1 MTEAPLAGI
10 RILDLSWI
18 IAGPLATRL
27 LCDFGADVIKIE
39 SRTRMDVGR
48 GNRVPL
54 FGELP
59 GDANTNPDTG
69 GYFQDVNS
77 GKRSCTLNLATS
89 AGRELLRRLAVASDV
104 LLCNLAG
111 DQLDRWGISYEV
123 LSQEHPAVIVVN
135 LPAMES
141 RGPRTNWRGFGDT
154 FVGIA
159 GLKSISGFPGEPPM
173 PFGHQYAD
181 FSSNPFH
188 AAIAIMAALEHRES
202 TGEGQ
207 FIEISQYES
216 TVALMGTAIL
226 EATATGEAPGRNGNR
241 DVDGAPH
248 NFYQC
253 KGDDAW
259 CAIAVFSDDQWTAL
273 QDVSGID
280 GLRDE
285 RFAHATGR
293 REHAH
298 IIDQLLEGWTRGRD
312 KHEVAELLQGAGVP
326 AGPYQNIED
335 MTQRDPLLRDHHF
348 KEVEHPIGRSFLVH
362 HDPIES
368 SEWLTETRRAPLIGE
383 HTYEVLSE
391 VLQLSAD
398 EIANFAAEG
407 ALE

>member
-1 MTEAPLAGI
+1 VTVAPLAGI
-10 RILDLSWI
+10 RVLDLSWI

-27 LCDFGADVIKIE
+27 LGDFGADVIKVE

-69 GYFQDVNS
+69 GYFQDVNA
-77 GKRSCTLNLATS
+77 GKRSCTLNLTTP
-89 AGRELLRRLAVASDV
+89 AGRDLLRRLAVASDV
-104 LLCNLAG
+104 VLCNLGG
-111 DQLDRWGISYEV
+111 DQLERWGIGYDV
-123 LSQEHPAVIVVN
+123 LSEANPSVIVVN
-135 LPAMES
+135 VPAMES
-141 RGPRTNWRGFGDT
+141 DGPRSNWRGFGDT
-154 FVGIA
+154 FVGVA
-159 GLKSISGFPGEPPM
+159 GLKAVSGFPGEPPM

-188 AAIAIMAALEHRES
+188 AAIAIMAALEYRES
-202 TGEGQ
+202 TGAGQ

-216 TVALMGTAIL
+216 TVALTGPAIL
-226 EATATGEAPGRNGNR
+226 EATATGEAPGRLGNQ
-241 DVDGAPH
+241 DADGAPH
-248 NFYQC
+248 NFYRC

-259 CAIAVFSDDQWTAL
+259 CAIAVFGDAQWSAL
-273 QDVSGID
+273 QEVSGIEALAD
-280 GLRDE
+280 P
-285 RFAHATGR
+285 RFASAAERRDHAER
-293 REHAH
+293 
-298 IIDQLLEGWTRGRD
+298 IDELIEGWTRQLD
-312 KHEVAELLQGAGVP
+312 KHEVAELLQDAGVP

-348 KEVEHPIGRSFLVH
+348 KEVEHPVGRSFLVH

-368 SEWLTETRRAPLIGE
+368 SEWPTETSRAPLIGE

-391 VLQLSAD
+391 VLELSAD